1 MPRICGELKQLASP
15 SGGGHIVTRTDYSDG
30 SSSYSSFK
38 NRMVFPL
45 IQIGDTTMEGVIA
58 ANDRLGHDIA
68 ANLVVGEN
76 VCLITFGHLLRKKIV
91 IGARNG
97 RAEWFRMP
105 LRGYFT
111 AMLLYLVF
119 MPVIVALPAA
129 MVGMLVGMV
138 FGREGSALGLLFG
151 VLFAVGISWFTA
163 WRLHAAYSL
172 MTTAMRE
179 GDHGKDL
186 RRAGAGG

>member
-1 MPRICGELKQLASP
+1 MPLLCGELKQLARP

-30 SSSYSSFK
+30 TSTHSSFK

-45 IQIGDTTMEGVIA
+45 IRIGDTTLEDALV
-58 ANDRLGHDIA
+58 ANDRLGLDIA
-68 ANLVVGEN
+68 GHLAVGET
-76 VCLITFGHLLRKKIV
+76 VCLVTFGHLLRKKIV

-97 RAEWFRMP
+97 HGDWFCMP

-119 MPVIVALPAA
+119 MPVIVAIPAA
-129 MVGMLVGMV
+129 IVGMLAGAA

-151 VLFAVGISWFTA
+151 VMFAVGISWFTA
-163 WRLHAAYSL
+163 WRMHRAYSL
-172 MTTAMRE
+172 MTSAKRE
-179 GDHGKDL
+179 RVHGKDL
-186 RRAGAGG
+186 RRA